1 MTPWGHS
8 VIHYFLFQTQSEV
21 IVNEMFPPEEE
32 PVIDIDAA
40 LDTTAVK
47 VSEDLANDIPSGDPR
62 WAEMRPS
69 GV

>member
-1 MTPWGHS
+1 
-8 VIHYFLFQTQSEV
+8 
-21 IVNEMFPPEEE
+21 VNEMFPPEEE